1 MTDAHNAVLGNFD
14 GIPARTD
21 LPADFLT
28 IPGRYSFRIAAAAM
42 TAPLLVLLV
51 ALSVGTPPTGADL
64 EREAREIDAMLVA
77 PCCFSQ
83 QVSVHPSAAAQEV
96 KQDVRRR
103 LATGQTRQ
111 QILDAYVAQYGKH
124 ILAEPR
130 AEGFDLM
137 LYVMPFVMLIASI
150 ALITVIIRRVTR
162 HALVE
167 APAPPRT
174 PGSAMRAE
182 HEAQLDEELRD
193 LD

>member
-1 MTDAHNAVLGNFD
+1 
-14 GIPARTD
+14 
-21 LPADFLT
+21 
-28 IPGRYSFRIAAAAM
+28 M

-51 ALSVGTPPTGADL
+51 ALSVGMPPTGAEL
-64 EREAREIDAMLVA
+64 ERQAREIDAMLVA
-77 PCCFSQ
+77 PCCFRQ
-83 QVSVHPSAAAQEV
+83 EVSVHQSAAAQEV

-103 LATGQTRQ
+103 LAAGETQQ

-130 AEGFDLM
+130 AEGFDVL
-137 LYVMPFVMLIASI
+137 LYIMPIVMFIGSI

-167 APAPPRT
+167 APAGAGAPA
-174 PGSAMRAE
+174 SAMRAE
-182 HEAQLDEELRD
+182 DAAQLDEELRD

>member
-1 MTDAHNAVLGNFD
+1 
-14 GIPARTD
+14 
-21 LPADFLT
+21 
-28 IPGRYSFRIAAAAM
+28 M

-51 ALSVGTPPTGADL
+51 ALSVGTPPTAAAL
-64 EREAREIDAMLVA
+64 ERQAREIDAMLVA

-103 LATGQTRQ
+103 LAAGDTQE
-111 QILDAYVAQYGKH
+111 QILHAYVAQYGKH

-137 LYVMPFVMLIASI
+137 LYVIPFVMLIASI
-150 ALITVIIRRVTR
+150 ALVTVVIRRVTR
-162 HALVE
+162 RGPVAASAADMD
-167 APAPPRT
+167 APGGFDER
-174 PGSAMRAE
+174 
-182 HEAQLDEELRD
+182 LDDELRD

>member
-1 MTDAHNAVLGNFD
+1 
-14 GIPARTD
+14 
-21 LPADFLT
+21 
-28 IPGRYSFRIAAAAM
+28 M
-42 TAPLLVLLV
+42 TAPLLALLI

-64 EREAREIDAMLVA
+64 ERQAREIDGMLIA

-103 LATGQTRQ
+103 LAAGESQQ

-130 AEGFDLM
+130 AEGFDAL
-137 LYVMPFVMLIASI
+137 LYVLPVVTFIASI
-150 ALITVIIRRVTR
+150 ALLTVVIRRVTR
-162 HALVE
+162 RGPVATS
-167 APAPPRT
+167 APGMDAPGGFDER
-174 PGSAMRAE
+174 
-182 HEAQLDEELRD
+182 LDDELRD